1 MIHAQ
6 ERCPGTLIWC
16 DEGVNGQME
25 ERPMPQKVVI
35 PAGESAVEPAGVKS
49 ARRAIDLL
57 ETFASNDVWLS
68 LSDLHARTGFPRSSL
83 HGLLRTLLDAG
94 WLEADSNTA
103 RYRLGVRALICGT
116 AYLDRDPV
124 VPYATEAL
132 ELVRERT
139 GFTAH
144 YARRNGAEVVYLETR
159 ESIRSTHLV
168 SRVGRTLPAH
178 ATALGKVLL
187 AELTHDEI
195 EAVLS
200 DPLNA
205 LTPNTIT
212 SVEAMH
218 AECAVTRERG
228 YGAEIEEGS
237 LGVRCVAAVIPYRIP
252 ATDAM
257 SCSMPIGQVT
267 DDDAK
272 RVGELLAETTA
283 ELGQRLRRA
292 GIR

>member
-1 MIHAQ
+1 
-6 ERCPGTLIWC
+6 
-16 DEGVNGQME
+16 
-25 ERPMPQKVVI
+25 MPQKLEI
-35 PAGESAVEPAGVKS
+35 PAAESGVEPSGVKS

-57 ETFASNDVWLS
+57 ETFAANDVWLS

-94 WLEADSNTA
+94 WLEADANTA

-124 VPYATEAL
+124 VPYATETL
-132 ELVRERT
+132 ELVREKT

-159 ESIRSTHLV
+159 ESMRSTRLV

-187 AELTHDEI
+187 AELTRDEI
-195 EAVLS
+195 EAVLRG
-200 DPLNA
+200 PLAA

-218 AECAVTRERG
+218 AECTATRERG

-237 LGVRCVAAVIPYRIP
+237 LGIRCVAAVIPYRIP

-257 SCSMPIGQVT
+257 SCSMPIDQTT

>member
-1 MIHAQ
+1 
-6 ERCPGTLIWC
+6 
-16 DEGVNGQME
+16 
-25 ERPMPQKVVI
+25 MPQKAGT
-35 PAGESAVEPAGVKS
+35 PAGENAAEPAGGKAEPAGVKS

-57 ETFASNDVWLS
+57 ETFASNGAWLS
-68 LSDLHARTGFPRSSL
+68 LAELQSQTGFPRSSL

-94 WLEADSNTA
+94 WLEVDPNTG

-132 ELVRERT
+132 ERVREET

-144 YARRNGAEVVYLETR
+144 YVRRNGAEVVYLETR
-159 ESIRSTHLV
+159 ESTRSTHLV

-187 AELTHDEI
+187 AELTPEEI
-195 EAVLS
+195 DAVLR
-200 DPLNA
+200 DPLTA
-205 LTPNTIT
+205 LTPHTLT
-212 SVEAMH
+212 SVEALH
-218 AECAVTRERG
+218 AECALTRERG
-228 YGAEIEEGS
+228 YGAEIEEGTP
-237 LGVRCVAAVIPYRIP
+237 GVRCVAAVIPYRIP

-257 SCSMPIGQVT
+257 SCSMPVGQVT
-267 DDDAK
+267 DDDAR